1 MKNLEFLGFKDYC
14 VDKSG
19 KVYSLKSNRFL
30 KPQQQ
35 RTGYYTVSLRN
46 DTEVKTVSLHRV
58 VALAFIENP
67 EGKPQVNH
75 INGDKSDNSVC
86 NLEWMTPKENVQHAY
101 DTGLARGTRNPDR
114 FLSDDVAHGVC
125 ILIQDSWRNKDIAE
139 SFGIPQQ
146 IVADIRWGKSYQEIS
161 CEYDFGNTLPS
172 RRKIEIPK
180 LIRICELLS
189 ENDPKNTLKAISE
202 EVGCSMMTVRAVKMR
217 KSGIYISCN
226 YNF

>member
-19 KVYSLKSNRFL
+19 RVYSIKSCMFL

-35 RTGYYTVSLRN
+35 RTGYYTVALRN
-46 DTEVKTVSLHRV
+46 EFEIKTVSVHRI
-58 VALAFIENP
+58 VAMAYIPNP
-67 EGKPQVNH
+67 DGKPQVNH
-75 INGDKSDNSVC
+75 KNGDKSDNNVD
-86 NLEWMTPKENVQHAY
+86 NLEWMTSKENVQHAH

-114 FLSDDVAHGVC
+114 ELSDEVAHNVC
-125 ILIQDSWRNKDIAE
+125 KLIRDSWRNKDIAE
-139 SFGIPQQ
+139 LLGIKSQV
-146 IVADIRWGKSYQEIS
+146 VADIRWGKSYQEVS
-161 CEYDFGNTLPS
+161 CEYDFSGTLPS

-180 LIRICELLS
+180 LIKICEMLS
-189 ENDPKNTLKAISE
+189 ENNPKNTLKLIAE
-202 EVGCSMMTVRAVKMR
+202 TVGCSVMTVRAVKMR